1 MNEYLWT
8 SFIHIPMQIYYD
20 NFLITT
26 IMLTY
31 ETELVLA
38 IIHFQ
43 STSCFVLLLIF
54 LIEFKIRNSY
64 KNSHRIHCFNMEIH
78 LRFMQKVIRSLC
90 QMGNNNLRNKVI
102 IFSIKFLSKIK
113 TEPVKYMFIL
123 KFVVQLLERND
134 NLNISF
140 LFSIHLNHQTNRVPQ
155 Y

>member
-1 MNEYLWT
+1 MDVFYSYTNANLLRQFFNNNNNAYLRNGIGVGHN
-8 SFIHIPMQIYYD
+8 SFSKH
-20 NFLITT
+20 L
-26 IMLTY
+26 
-31 ETELVLA
+31 
-38 IIHFQ
+38 
-43 STSCFVLLLIF
+43 TSCFVLLLIF

-64 KNSHRIHCFNMEIH
+64 ENSHRIHCFNMEIH
-78 LRFMQKVIRSLC
+78 LRFMQKVIRTLC